1 MNKPLFIHVRGE
13 IPPHVVPEVDLDR
26 LDAFPI
32 VFAGDLHSH
41 SNTQRNIVYPGSP
54 MTTSFHRE
62 EVTTGYITIHDDWTW
77 TWHEFDL
84 PQLIRKTITDPADMI
99 LTDFHHTIYEIEGD
113 VADLANV
120 KNSELLDK
128 KVIKRSSKST
138 LDLKDLTIEEELSEY
153 LSAILNLND
162 KKMSKK
168 DSFIRACE
176 ALNKVSIRDPERI
189 LESYPFQLSGGLAQR
204 VVITMAM
211 INKPELLLADEPSTA
226 LDVTIQNQALDLMD
240 DLTRE
245 TNTAVLLITH
255 NMGVVRKFAEKVY
268 VIYRGVIV
276 EEGTKKQ
283 LFKNPG
289 HPYTKALLESIPK
302 LSGDGL
308 PTHDN
313 NPPDYALIPKY
324 VH

>member
-1 MNKPLFIHVRGE
+1 MYNKLLKIEDLELSFKMYEGVSYVLKKINLDLNKGE
-13 IPPHVVPEVDLDR
+13 KVALVGE
-26 LDAFPI
+26 
-32 VFAGDLHSH
+32 S
-41 SNTQRNIVYPGSP
+41 GSGK
-54 MTTSFHRE
+54 S
-62 EVTTGYITIHDDWTW
+62 VTTK
-77 TWHEFDL
+77 
-84 PQLIRKTITDPADMI
+84 LILGLLNQKNVTKKGKI
-99 LTDFHHTIYEIEGD
+99 LFND
-113 VADLANV
+113 
-120 KNSELLDK
+120 KN
-128 KVIKRSSKST
+128 
-138 LDLKDLTIEEELSEY
+138 
-153 LSAILNLND
+153 ILNLSQNEF
-162 KKMSKK
+162 KKIRGNNISIIFQDPIAALNPVFKIKDQFYEVNLNHKRMSKK
-168 DSFIRACE
+168 DSFIRACN
-176 ALNKVSIRDPERI
+176 ALEKVSVRDPERI

-240 DLTRE
+240 DLTKE

-283 LFKNPG
+283 LFNNPG

-308 PTHDN
+308 PTYDD
-313 NPPDYALIPKY
+313 NPPDYASIPKFT
-324 VH
+324 H

>member
-1 MNKPLFIHVRGE
+1 MYNKLLKIEDLELSFKMYEGISYVLKKINLDLNKGE
-13 IPPHVVPEVDLDR
+13 RVALVGE
-26 LDAFPI
+26 
-32 VFAGDLHSH
+32 S
-41 SNTQRNIVYPGSP
+41 GSGK
-54 MTTSFHRE
+54 S
-62 EVTTGYITIHDDWTW
+62 VTTK
-77 TWHEFDL
+77 
-84 PQLIRKTITDPADMI
+84 LILGLLNQKNVTKKGKI
-99 LTDFHHTIYEIEGD
+99 LFND
-113 VADLANV
+113 
-120 KNSELLDK
+120 KN
-128 KVIKRSSKST
+128 
-138 LDLKDLTIEEELSEY
+138 
-153 LSAILNLND
+153 ILNLSQNEFKKIRGNNISIIFQD
-162 KKMSKK
+162 PIAALNPVFKIKDQFYEVNLNNKKMSKK
-168 DSFIRACE
+168 DSFIRACN
-176 ALNKVSIRDPERI
+176 ALEKVSIRDPERI

-276 EEGTKKQ
+276 EEGTKEQ

-308 PTHDN
+308 PAHDS
-313 NPPDYALIPKY
+313 NPPDYASIPKY
-324 VH
+324 VHQ

>member
-1 MNKPLFIHVRGE
+1 MYNKLLKIEDLELSFKMYEGISYVLKKINLDLNKGEKVALVGESGSGKSVTTKLILGLLNQKNVTKKGKILFN
-13 IPPHVVPEVDLDR
+13 D
-26 LDAFPI
+26 
-32 VFAGDLHSH
+32 
-41 SNTQRNIVYPGSP
+41 RNILNLSQNEFKKIRGNN
-54 MTTSFHRE
+54 
-62 EVTTGYITIHDDWTW
+62 ITII
-77 TWHEFDL
+77 F
-84 PQLIRKTITDPADMI
+84 QDPIAALNPVFKIKDQ
-99 LTDFHHTIYEIEGD
+99 FYE
-113 VADLANV
+113 V
-120 KNSELLDK
+120 
-128 KVIKRSSKST
+128 
-138 LDLKDLTIEEELSEY
+138 
-153 LSAILNLND
+153 NLND

-226 LDVTIQNQALDLMD
+226 LDVKIQNQALDLMD

-289 HPYTKALLESIPK
+289 HPYTKALLEAIPK

>member
-1 MNKPLFIHVRGE
+1 MYKTLLKIEDLELSFKMYEGVSYVLKKINLDLNKGE
-13 IPPHVVPEVDLDR
+13 KVALVGE
-26 LDAFPI
+26 
-32 VFAGDLHSH
+32 S
-41 SNTQRNIVYPGSP
+41 GSGK
-54 MTTSFHRE
+54 S
-62 EVTTGYITIHDDWTW
+62 VTTK
-77 TWHEFDL
+77 
-84 PQLIRKTITDPADMI
+84 LILGLLNQKNVTKKGKI
-99 LTDFHHTIYEIEGD
+99 LFND
-113 VADLANV
+113 
-120 KNSELLDK
+120 KN
-128 KVIKRSSKST
+128 
-138 LDLKDLTIEEELSEY
+138 
-153 LSAILNLND
+153 ILNLSQNEF
-162 KKMSKK
+162 KKIRGNNISIIFQDPIAALNPVFKIKDQFYEVNLNHKRMSKK
-168 DSFIRACE
+168 DSFIRACN
-176 ALNKVSIRDPERI
+176 ALEKVSIRDPERI

-240 DLTRE
+240 DLTKE

-283 LFKNPG
+283 LFNNPG

-308 PTHDN
+308 PTHND
-313 NPPDYALIPKY
+313 NPPDYASIPKFT
-324 VH
+324 H